1 MTGMTEAMPR
11 SPEAWKSM
19 GCCVDSPQ
27 PWADLMWGL
36 EFEDTHPLA
45 HVFRQAGAS
54 VCEHDCPVRAEC
66 LAYAGAAGLE
76 WGLYGGRSCTDRRQI
91 ARLAE
96 ADGVPCRDRMVPWA
110 RRWGL
115 FADWIQAHPEVFDTA
130 RDKASMERGQ
140 RRWRAAGRAQPGDG
154 PHDRQTIMQADNQ
167 TIRQPS
173 NQTINHADDPANGPE
188 SKEEASCE

>member
-1 MTGMTEAMPR
+1 MPSLRRCRRLGM
-11 SPEAWKSM
+11 
-19 GCCVDSPQ
+19 
-27 PWADLMWGL
+27 
-36 EFEDTHPLA
+36 
-45 HVFRQAGAS
+45 
-54 VCEHDCPVRAEC
+54 
-66 LAYAGAAGLE
+66 
-76 WGLYGGRSCTDRRQI
+76 GLYGGRSCTDRRQS

-96 ADGVPCRDRMVPWA
+96 ADGVPCRDRTVPWA

>member
-19 GCCVDSPQ
+19 GCCVDFPQ

-45 HVFRQAGAS
+45 RVFRQAGAS

-96 ADGVPCRDRMVPWA
+96 ADGVPCRDRTVPWA

-115 FADWIQAHPEVFDTA
+115 FADWIQAHP
-130 RDKASMERGQ
+130 
-140 RRWRAAGRAQPGDG
+140 
-154 PHDRQTIMQADNQ
+154 
-167 TIRQPS
+167 
-173 NQTINHADDPANGPE
+173 
-188 SKEEASCE
+188 

>member
-1 MTGMTEAMPR
+1 MTGMADAAPR

-19 GCCVDSPQ
+19 GCCADFPQ

-45 HVFRQAGAS
+45 RVFRQAGAS

-96 ADGVPCRDRMVPWA
+96 AAGVP
-110 RRWGL
+110 
-115 FADWIQAHPEVFDTA
+115 
-130 RDKASMERGQ
+130 
-140 RRWRAAGRAQPGDG
+140 
-154 PHDRQTIMQADNQ
+154 
-167 TIRQPS
+167 
-173 NQTINHADDPANGPE
+173 
-188 SKEEASCE
+188 